1 MPISSMLQRVGR
13 VCSGKKEDMT
23 VTVCTEYFNLL
34 YLWRTIGIVPVDLHF
49 VEAGHSYTNLLYFMN
64 AGSYNANTNYIVPE
78 SVKTIDFFDNAVGKR
93 DNDDLD
99 DMVFLGKYH

>member
-1 MPISSMLQRVGR
+1 M
-13 VCSGKKEDMT
+13 KEYVDAREEDTENT
-23 VTVCTEYFNLL
+23 VYTKCFKLL
-34 YLWRTIGIVPVDLHF
+34 YLCKTMVHVPFDLHF
-49 VEAGHSYTNLLYFMN
+49 VEAGHKYTIVLYFMN

-93 DNDDLD
+93 DNDDPD